1 MVFLAPLLAPGALST
16 GATTGAGSYA
26 LQAGGQQAMGEYSKP
41 SGGSYIEEGP
51 NPHTPGTQEY
61 AREERRRAAA
71 QQQRDLAQ
79 QQDASSPYAAG
90 FALGAAGGFAGLGGQ
105 GQASMGTGAGRAQA
119 GNPMTALYE
128 GPAGIEFTTGEAYGF
143 GASGRGSKKTAEG
156 MMPGGE
162 GGDLKGLGDKMFRG
176 STPIEQPQTPGL
188 PGGLLGS
195 EAGIPEGPELAGFD
209 PEMFAGLWA

>member
-26 LQAGGQQAMGEYSKP
+26 LQAGGQQAMSEQAKP
-41 SGGSYIEEGP
+41 RGGYLDEGP
-51 NPHTPGTQEY
+51 NPYPPGTQEH

-71 QQQRDLAQ
+71 HQQRELAQ

-105 GQASMGTGAGRAQA
+105 GQASMGAGAGRAQA

-128 GPAGIEFTTGEAYGF
+128 GPAGIEFTTGEGYGF
-143 GASGRGSKKTAEG
+143 GASGRASKDTAEQFTGGQGSNIKG
-156 MMPGGE
+156 M
-162 GGDLKGLGDKMFRG
+162 GDSMFRG
-176 STPIEQPQTPGL
+176 TTPASVSQ
-188 PGGLLGS
+188 
-195 EAGIPEGPELAGFD
+195 APELVERGATDIYD
-209 PEMFAGLWA
+209 PELLYGAWV